1 MISPPFAPSG
11 PLTGHLA
18 TAYDHE
24 PAPQMHRAPAAFNA
38 GVFHRGALVIA
49 TIAAMSVSPGAIEQ
63 STRPADV
70 RIDEATRLQGEAL
83 VSLADARARGERVT
97 SDFDLEWTNDFFK
110 ARPGTFVPFTLTF
123 AASALSEGAALLY
136 VRVET
141 ATPAASR
148 PRRGPPAY
156 AYETIFPIGIGSTS
170 GDRAVVRRGFAV
182 EPGSY
187 RVTVVMRETIPPGP
201 RGGGTTGSGRRRTAI
216 LERTLEVPNFWTGEL
231 ALSSIMLAERLEPL
245 AEPVPP
251 AELDED
257 PYVVGSH
264 RIHPVSSPRYNRLG
278 ELIVVFLVY
287 NPTVGPDRHFDV
299 QVDYHLFR
307 QDRKGEAP
315 QAGRRGDGP
324 GPRPGEFYV
333 TRTNPQRFNPSMMGP
348 RFDPAG
354 GAPVLAGQAIPL
366 KDFEAGDYRLN
377 IVVTDLLSRRTLSR
391 DVSFAVVGS
400 QP

>member
-1 MISPPFAPSG
+1 MISPPFASFG

-18 TAYDHE
+18 TTYDHG
-24 PAPQMHRAPAAFNA
+24 PAPLMHRAPAAFT
-38 GVFHRGALVIA
+38 GVFSRGALVIA
-49 TIAAMSVSPGAIEQ
+49 TIAALSVSPGAIEQ
-63 STRPADV
+63 STRQGDV
-70 RIDEATRLQGEAL
+70 RIDDATRLEGEAL
-83 VSLADARARGERVT
+83 VSLADARGRGEPVT
-97 SDFDLEWTNDFFK
+97 SDFELEWTNDFFK

-123 AASALSEGAALLY
+123 PASALSEGAALLY

-141 ATPAASR
+141 AAPATTR
-148 PRRGPPAY
+148 TRRGPPAY
-156 AYETIFPIGIGSTS
+156 AYETIFPIGIGPAN
-170 GDRAVVRRGFAV
+170 GDRALIRRGFAV

-187 RVTVVMRETIPPGP
+187 RVTVVMRETVAAGL
-201 RGGGTTGSGRRRTAI
+201 RGGGTAGSNRRRTAL

-231 ALSSIMLAERLEPL
+231 ALSSVMLAERLEAL
-245 AEPVPP
+245 NEPVPA

-307 QDRKGEAP
+307 QDPKGQAP
-315 QAGRRGDGP
+315 QPGRRGDGP

-366 KDFEAGDYRLN
+366 GDFEAGDYRLN

-391 DVSFAVVGS
+391 DVRFAVVGS
-400 QP
+400 